1 MFVKFFGGDG
11 VISVKDRMCGIR
23 PVFSLS
29 SIPENIINNGVN
41 INGIKEI
48 EYGEYPQTI
57 VDYMFSCRLEKAY
70 NKRVLRATGKSYTT
84 DSIGV
89 NDFDT
94 SFRARTHI
102 EYIYKRKKYI
112 RFVGDSI
119 CDGKV
124 LSDGRTIKKGTP
136 YWIEV
141 EPITW
146 LVDEKANIALSKKI
160 ICSGVQF
167 NAVKDFK
174 DDFYASDIKKFMDVY
189 LIKDIIPRL
198 FDKLILEKQT
208 KMNKA
213 DNLQDKNIESVLKQ
227 AIIELNGLDDANK
240 YKVIEALKGVLTQY
254 KINETKGSIN
264 DFISKI
270 KILISKLNSKSS
282 NLVKAELEE
291 ILRKCD
297 ESNKFA
303 TEDGIRL
310 TLYSEDYLIGEL
322 KRLQLKVEKMLED
335 KNNSDKGEEFLIQ
348 IDLLI
353 SSFASGNLA
362 TMLNQ
367 LNTLGN
373 LTNNI
378 YQNYNNLSFSY

>member
-1 MFVKFFGGDG
+1 M
-11 VISVKDRMCGIR
+11 
-23 PVFSLS
+23 
-29 SIPENIINNGVN
+29 
-41 INGIKEI
+41 
-48 EYGEYPQTI
+48 
-57 VDYMFSCRLEKAY
+57 
-70 NKRVLRATGKSYTT
+70 
-84 DSIGV
+84 
-89 NDFDT
+89 
-94 SFRARTHI
+94 
-102 EYIYKRKKYI
+102 
-112 RFVGDSI
+112 
-119 CDGKV
+119 
-124 LSDGRTIKKGTP
+124 
-136 YWIEV
+136 
-141 EPITW
+141 
-146 LVDEKANIALSKKI
+146 
-160 ICSGVQF
+160 QF

-174 DDFYASDIKKFMDVY
+174 DDFNASDIKKFMDVY

-335 KNNSDKGEEFLIQ
+335 KNNSDKGEEFLMQ

>member
-124 LSDGRTIKKGTP
+124 LSDGRTIKK
-136 YWIEV
+136 
-141 EPITW
+141 
-146 LVDEKANIALSKKI
+146 
-160 ICSGVQF
+160 
-167 NAVKDFK
+167 
-174 DDFYASDIKKFMDVY
+174 
-189 LIKDIIPRL
+189 
-198 FDKLILEKQT
+198 
-208 KMNKA
+208 
-213 DNLQDKNIESVLKQ
+213 VLH
-227 AIIELNGLDDANK
+227 
-240 YKVIEALKGVLTQY
+240 
-254 KINETKGSIN
+254 
-264 DFISKI
+264 
-270 KILISKLNSKSS
+270 
-282 NLVKAELEE
+282 
-291 ILRKCD
+291 
-297 ESNKFA
+297 
-303 TEDGIRL
+303 
-310 TLYSEDYLIGEL
+310 IG
-322 KRLQLKVEKMLED
+322 
-335 KNNSDKGEEFLIQ
+335 
-348 IDLLI
+348 
-353 SSFASGNLA
+353 
-362 TMLNQ
+362 
-367 LNTLGN
+367 
-373 LTNNI
+373 
-378 YQNYNNLSFSY
+378 